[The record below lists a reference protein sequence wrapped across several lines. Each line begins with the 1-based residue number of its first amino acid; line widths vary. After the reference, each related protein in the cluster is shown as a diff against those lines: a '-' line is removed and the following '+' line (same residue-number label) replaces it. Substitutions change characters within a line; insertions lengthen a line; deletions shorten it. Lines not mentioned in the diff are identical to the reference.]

1 MDRRAFLLVASAAG
15 LAAALPLRALAQQ
28 AVPATNRRNAV
39 YVDALGALDGFDQPE
54 PGRYVPNAR
63 LTALIRERRL
73 DLVSIT
79 IAPVGTGDNRY
90 RDSVE
95 AIGGYDSLI
104 EMNPTLL
111 MKVESAA
118 DIRAARAAGKLGLI
132 YNFQDTVALEGDASR
147 VDTFKQLG
155 LRVLQLTYNK
165 RGLAGDGCLERANA
179 GLSDYGR
186 EVIARINR
194 NNILLD
200 LSHAGQRTQAE
211 GIAASIAPPA
221 ITHSG
226 CRALMEHPRNTHDA
240 EMRAVA
246 EKGGVFG
253 VYLMPFLRL
262 GRQPAAGD
270 LLRHLDHAVNVC
282 GEDHVG
288 IGTDNPLLG
297 YELND
302 ETRRRHREDT
312 AQRLQRGIAA
322 PGEDPEI
329 MLYVE
334 GYNSDDRYDRIAADL
349 RRRGW
354 SSARIDKVMGDNF
367 VRLFGEV
374 WGR

>member
-1 MDRRAFLLVASAAG
+1 MDRRAFLLGASAAG
-15 LAAALPLRALAQQ
+15 LAAALPLRALAQPP
-28 AVPATNRRNAV
+28 VPATNRRNAL

-54 PGRYVPNAR
+54 PGRYVPNPR

-73 DLVSIT
+73 DLVSVT

-211 GIAASIAPPA
+211 GIAASTAPPA
-221 ITHSG
+221 ITHSA

-253 VYLMPFLRL
+253 LYLMPFLRL
-262 GRQPAAGD
+262 GRQPAAED

-334 GYNSDDRYDRIAADL
+334 GYNSDDRYDRVAADL

-367 VRLFGEV
+367 VRLFGAV